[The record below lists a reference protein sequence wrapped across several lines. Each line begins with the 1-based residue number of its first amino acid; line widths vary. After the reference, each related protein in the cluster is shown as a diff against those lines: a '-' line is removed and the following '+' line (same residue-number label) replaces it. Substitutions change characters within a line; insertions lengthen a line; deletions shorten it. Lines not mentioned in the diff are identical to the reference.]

1 MLIISLNLQSITAA
15 LQYGMNSVFSNLL
28 CQMDK
33 KFFLILISYR
43 SECCRE
49 FFKIGK
55 NDMDSQK
62 AYILTY
68 HFILISKMSYSD
80 KFIGNYVLYIN
91 VAFY

>member
-15 LQYGMNSVFSNLL
+15 LQYGMNSVY
-28 CQMDK
+28 QMDK